1 MRPRIL
7 TQHMFTKVIPQMLQ
21 EGLRVEEIAERLGC
35 TVGTLKVRC
44 SQEGVSLRAGGS
56 SGERYNVLRLDRA
69 TMLLLQE
76 RAAATGKSRTTIAR
90 ELLET
95 IARDNLYDAVLDQPK
110 AA

>member
-1 MRPRIL
+1 MRTRIL
-7 TQHMFTKVIPQMLQ
+7 TQQMFTKVIPQMLQ

-35 TVGTLKVRC
+35 KVGTLRVRC

-56 SGERYNVLRLDRA
+56 RSERYNVIRLDRV
-69 TMLLLQE
+69 TMTMLQE
-76 RAAATGKSRTTIAR
+76 RAAATGKSRTAIAR

-95 IARDNLYDAVLDQPK
+95 IARDNLYDAVLDEPK

>member
-1 MRPRIL
+1 
-7 TQHMFTKVIPQMLQ
+7 MFTNVIPQLVQ
-21 EGLRVEEIAERLGC
+21 QGLRTEQIAARLGC
-35 TVGTLKVRC
+35 KVGTLKVRC

-56 SGERYNVLRLDRA
+56 PGARHNVLRLDQT
-69 TMLLLQE
+69 TMMMLQE

>member
-7 TQHMFTKVIPQMLQ
+7 TRHMFTEVIPQLLHQ
-21 EGLRVEEIAERLGC
+21 GLRVEEIAERLGC

-56 SGERYNVLRLDRA
+56 PGERYNVIRLDRP
-69 TMLLLQE
+69 TMMMLQE

-95 IARDNLYDAVLDQPK
+95 IARDNLYDAVLDQSK

>member
-21 EGLRVEEIAERLGC
+21 EGLRVEEIAARLGC
-35 TVGTLKVRC
+35 KVGTLKVRC

-56 SGERYNVLRLDRA
+56 PSERYNIIRLDRS
-69 TMLLLQE
+69 TMMMLQE
-76 RAAATGKSRTTIAR
+76 RAAATGKSRTSIAR

-95 IARDNLYDAVLDQPK
+95 IARDDLYDAVLDQPK

>member
-56 SGERYNVLRLDRA
+56 HERYNIVRLDRP

-76 RAAATGKSRTTIAR
+76 RAAATGKSRATIAR

>member
-1 MRPRIL
+1 M
-7 TQHMFTKVIPQMLQ
+7 M
-21 EGLRVEEIAERLGC
+21 
-35 TVGTLKVRC
+35 
-44 SQEGVSLRAGGS
+44 
-56 SGERYNVLRLDRA
+56 
-69 TMLLLQE
+69 LLQE